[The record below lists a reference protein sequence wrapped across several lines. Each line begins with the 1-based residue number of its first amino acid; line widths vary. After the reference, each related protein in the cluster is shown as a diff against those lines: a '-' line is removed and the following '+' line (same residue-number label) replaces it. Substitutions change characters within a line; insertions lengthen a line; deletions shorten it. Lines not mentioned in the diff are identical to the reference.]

1 MHLSRLASF
10 KVYYALVT
18 EKIEETN
25 PRAMAQSSPVP
36 FCDFAHVLWRVSCI
50 HHGCATRATAYSL
63 RVVSSIFYILKIVVY
78 DTSRLESIKYVS
90 KNDSIKTEIVNFN
103 KNNNSFFFNELVYSF
118 HDLCN
123 FYSKIIIDG
132 KFLS

>member
-18 EKIEETN
+18 EKKIEETN
-25 PRAMAQSSPVP
+25 PGAMARSSLFVP
-36 FCDFAHVLWRVSCI
+36 FCDLAHVLWRVSCI

-78 DTSRLESIKYVS
+78 DTSRLGIDKICFKERFYYLLL
-90 KNDSIKTEIVNFN
+90 IKTERG
-103 KNNNSFFFNELVYSF
+103 
-118 HDLCN
+118 C
-123 FYSKIIIDG
+123 
-132 KFLS
+132 